1 MQLKTTRKICTGLFS
16 LLVLFCTTATAQ
28 PDNTPY
34 IVVLGVAQDAGY
46 PQIACA
52 KACCRPAWAD
62 RDRRRSVAAL
72 GLVDPVSRQYWLID
86 ATPDI
91 RTQLH
96 ELRKMAPEMTF
107 GGVFL
112 THAHIGHYTGL
123 MHFGREAMGARD
135 IPVFAMPRMR
145 QFLSQNGPWELL
157 LRLHNI
163 SLKPLS
169 ADSTLNVRPHLSITP
184 MAVPHRD
191 EYSETV
197 GFRIEAGGKSVLYIP
212 DIDKW
217 DKWQKKI
224 EDALRTVDVALLDG
238 SFYED
243 GELPNRDM
251 SEIPHPFISESMR
264 RFDTLAPEQ
273 RSKVV
278 FIHFNHT
285 NPVLQPGSQARREIE
300 KRGYNVATQGMIIP
314 LAEGSS
320 R

>member
-1 MQLKTTRKICTGLFS
+1 MQPKTTRILWYGLFS
-16 LLVLFCTTATAQ
+16 LLVIFSATATAQ
-28 PDNTPY
+28 SDNTPY
-34 IVVLGVAQDAGY
+34 VVVLGVTQDAGY
-46 PQIACA
+46 PQIACE

-96 ELRKMAPEMTF
+96 ELQKMAPNMTF
-107 GGVFL
+107 SGVFL

-123 MHFGREAMGARD
+123 MHFGREAMGARN

-163 SLKPLS
+163 SLEALS
-169 ADSTLNVRPHLSITP
+169 ADSTLNVRPRLSITP

-217 DKWQKKI
+217 DKWQVKI
-224 EDALRTVDVALLDG
+224 EDVLRTVDVALLDG
-238 SFYED
+238 SFYVD

-285 NPVLQPGSQARREIE
+285 NPVLQPGSKARREIE
-300 KRGYNVATQGMIIP
+300 KRGYHVATQGMIIP
-314 LAEGSS
+314 LAEGS